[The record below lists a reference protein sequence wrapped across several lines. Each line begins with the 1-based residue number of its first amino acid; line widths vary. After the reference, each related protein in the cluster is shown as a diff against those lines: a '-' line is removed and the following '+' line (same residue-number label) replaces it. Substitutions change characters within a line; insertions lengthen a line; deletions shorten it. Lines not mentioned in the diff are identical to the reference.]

1 MKCIMPLAGS
11 SASGVSIVAA
21 TCNGSAGQYWQL
33 TYVGQQRYKIMNKQ
47 SQLCINDP
55 RSSTSSGTTMI
66 QYACGTSANG
76 LWTLSYDT
84 VSDSW
89 SIINGASG
97 LSLNA
102 SYADGSPVIQYPFIN
117 ALNMRWKFETGQ
129 LWEICIFN
137 FVCLFFLKTK
147 SYPVSHSHFCAR
159 FKEDDFEFQVYL
171 LAHYAQLELSVTPLV
186 TISWHCILDTWKLEP
201 TEPKWL

>member
-1 MKCIMPLAGS
+1 MLLLGLSACTLCSAGTYSGLVPDGIKILNELSMKCIMPLAGS

-117 ALNMRWKFETGQ
+117 ALNMRWKF
-129 LWEICIFN
+129 
-137 FVCLFFLKTK
+137 
-147 SYPVSHSHFCAR
+147 
-159 FKEDDFEFQVYL
+159 
-171 LAHYAQLELSVTPLV
+171 
-186 TISWHCILDTWKLEP
+186 
-201 TEPKWL
+201 